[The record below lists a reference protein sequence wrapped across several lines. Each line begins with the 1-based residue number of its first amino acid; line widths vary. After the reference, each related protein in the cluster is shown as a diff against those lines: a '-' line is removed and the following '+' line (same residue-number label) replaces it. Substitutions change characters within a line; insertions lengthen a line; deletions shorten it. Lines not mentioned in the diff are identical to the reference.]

1 MSGRTPSAHEGLAG
15 LKRGFSSLEN
25 RNFRLY
31 LSGQVVSRVGTWMQ
45 QVSLPW
51 LVLALGGSPIE
62 LGIASALEFVPSTVF
77 APFGGVFADRLDK
90 RHAILATQGAA
101 MLQVCALFGLT
112 VTGVITIPMIYALAL
127 VLGLVNA
134 IDMPLRQSLA
144 AELVPPATLTNA
156 IALNSTAFNSA
167 RVVGPALA
175 GVTIALG
182 TQLFHTTTSGVAF
195 NFALNAISYVAVL
208 VAVWRMDPTL
218 IRRPI
223 IPEHQP
229 RVLDSLGE
237 GIGYALRTPLVL
249 WALMLLLISSTFA
262 MNFRILLPLFA
273 QDVLGLDA
281 TGYGALYAT
290 MGVGSLAGALT
301 LAFMHE
307 RRAILLMVGGGFLF
321 SCLELG
327 LAFIGSA
334 LQAVPLIMGV
344 GFFSMLMINTINA
357 TVQANVPD
365 HLRGRVM
372 ALYVTVFAGSTPI
385 GAIFAGF
392 VAEHWNVPAA
402 FVVGALLSLAAVA
415 LSGWRFR
422 VSRLN
427 GRLGRTRLGVG
438 DRYEEAREQETPL
451 SA

>member
-1 MSGRTPSAHEGLAG
+1 MSSRARSGPSGLAG
-15 LKRGFSSLEN
+15 LRRGFSSLEN

-31 LSGQVVSRVGTWMQ
+31 ISGQVISRIGTWMQ

-62 LGIASALEFVPSTVF
+62 LGIASALEFVPSTIL

-90 RHAILATQGAA
+90 RRAILVTQAAA
-101 MLQVCALFGLT
+101 MLQVCARFALT

-144 AELVPPATLTNA
+144 AELVPKNILTNA

-167 RVVGPALA
+167 RIVGPAIA

-195 NFALNAISYVAVL
+195 NFALNAISYIAVL
-208 VAVWRMDPTL
+208 VNVWRMDPAE
-218 IRRPI
+218 IRGPERPDI
-223 IPEHQP
+223 QP
-229 RVLDSLGE
+229 RVLESLRE
-237 GIGYALRTPLVL
+237 GVAYAFRTPLVL

-262 MNFRILLPLFA
+262 MNFRILLPLFS

-281 TGYGALYAT
+281 SGYGALYAT
-290 MGVGSLAGALT
+290 MGIGSLAGALT

-307 RRAILLMVGGGFLF
+307 RRAILLMIGGGFLF
-321 SCLELG
+321 SCFELV
-327 LAFIGSA
+327 LAFIRVPMM
-334 LQAVPLIMGV
+334 AVPLIIGV

-385 GAIFAGF
+385 GAMFAGY
-392 VAEHWNVPAA
+392 VAEHWDVPAA
-402 FVVGALLSLAAVA
+402 FIAGAVLSLASVA

-422 VSRLN
+422 VARQN
-427 GRLGRTRLGVG
+427 GQLGRTRLGVG
-438 DRYEEAREQETPL
+438 ERYEENLPDRPIQA
-451 SA
+451 A